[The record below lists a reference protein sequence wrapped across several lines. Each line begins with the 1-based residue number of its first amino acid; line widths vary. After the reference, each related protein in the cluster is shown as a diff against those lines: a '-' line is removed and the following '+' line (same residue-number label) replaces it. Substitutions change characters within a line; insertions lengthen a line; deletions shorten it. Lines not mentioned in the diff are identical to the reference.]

1 MGIFGC
7 FLGFLSVFWGSLE
20 VFVVFLRLMVKHF
33 KNIGFPKFFFYKN
46 LGFQR
51 FFDQNLIFFCI
62 FSAVFFYVIWPYI
75 FRYNFQMSMEMRRT

>member
-1 MGIFGC
+1 MFFWGSFCFFG
-7 FLGFLSVFWGSLE
+7 GSLE

-33 KNIGFPKFFFYKN
+33 KNIGFPKFFYKN

-75 FRYNFQMSMEMRRT
+75 FRYYFQMSMEMRRT